1 MFAIFRKRDFS
12 LMWSAQLVSTIGSAL
27 TDLAAGILV
36 FKLTGSAL
44 NVGLV
49 LMVTAIPTL
58 FVGLFA
64 GVFVDRFDRKKILL
78 GSDLLRGVIVLMI
91 PLAFDAL
98 GRDTGMIA
106 MYGLLVLSAT
116 VRTFFD
122 PAWES
127 VLPEIASEDELTSA
141 NSFLSIS
148 SFGSTA
154 VGFALAGLLSGI
166 DIHLP
171 FYIDSATFMLSFVL
185 VLLVRIPKA
194 PPVEEETSVGV
205 VVENLTSGAKYL
217 WHTPILRSL
226 FLVNLPIMVS
236 FGLWNVLLL
245 PMAIRVLGASEF
257 EYGLQEGVT
266 SVGFVVGSL
275 LMARF
280 GDRLAE
286 GTWMIGGTILM
297 GIFGVLYGLSPN
309 IEVAILLVMVTG
321 FLNSPMG
328 LGRRLLMQKN
338 IPREMRG
345 RVFSAFAVSRDVL
358 FLLGMGGA
366 ALADIYPVRQL
377 VIISSLTLVFAG
389 ILGQLL
395 PGIGRRGSEWRRTI
409 RLLTSAPQANR
420 VGAGR
425 AATMLDFD
433 KLMTVMPEIGAIA
446 LNRRQTFL
454 ADLTVA
460 RAEPGE
466 AIVKVGDPGDR
477 AFFVL
482 NGKVAA
488 GIPEETGYR
497 ALSSMGPGDF
507 FGEIAA
513 LKGGIRTANVVADE
527 TTDLLEVPSASLKSM
542 MELPEL
548 NALINSKL
556 NERLGRT
563 SSTDLVR
570 LARPDQRDLR
580 DLRRRRPSG
589 QAGQRA

>member
-1 MFAIFRKRDFS
+1 MFQIFRKRDFS
-12 LMWSAQLVSTIGSAL
+12 LMWSAQFVSTIGSAL
-27 TDLAAGILV
+27 TDLAAGIFV
-36 FKLTGSAL
+36 FNVTGSAL

-78 GSDLLRGVIVLMI
+78 ASDLLRGVFVLLI
-91 PLAFDAL
+91 PIAIIGL
-98 GRDTGMIA
+98 GNEAGIPV
-106 MYGLLVLSAT
+106 MYGLLFLSAT

-127 VLPEIASEDELTSA
+127 ILPEIASEEELTQA

-154 VGFALAGLLSGI
+154 VGFALAGLLAGI

-171 FYIDSATFMLSFVL
+171 FFIDSATFMFSFLL
-185 VLLVRIPKA
+185 VLLVRVPKNA
-194 PPVEEETSVGV
+194 PTDETTLGV

-217 WHTPILRSL
+217 WRTPLLRSL
-226 FLVNLPIMVS
+226 FLINIPILLS

-245 PMAIRVLGASEF
+245 PMAIRELHATEF

-266 SVGFVVGSL
+266 SIGFVVGSL
-275 LMARF
+275 VMARF
-280 GDRLAE
+280 GDRLPE
-286 GTWMIGGTILM
+286 GLWLVGGTILM
-297 GIFGVLYGLSPN
+297 GIFGILYGFAPN
-309 IEVAILLVMVTG
+309 IEIAIFFVAVTG
-321 FLNSPMG
+321 LLNSPMG

-345 RVFSAFAVSRDVL
+345 RVFAAFAVGRDVL
-358 FLLGMGGA
+358 FLIGMAGA
-366 ALADIYPVRQL
+366 ALADLYPVRNLIVAASLLL
-377 VIISSLTLVFAG
+377 VGAG

-395 PGIGRRGSEWRRTI
+395 PGIGRRGSEWRRTLQ
-409 RLLTSAPQANR
+409 LLRTAPTAPR

-433 KLMTVMPEIGAIA
+433 RLLTLMPEIGAIA
-446 LNRRQTFL
+446 LNRRAAFL
-454 ADLTVA
+454 NDLTVA

-466 AIVKVGDPGDR
+466 AIIKVGDPGDR
-477 AFFVL
+477 AYFVL
-482 NGKVAA
+482 AGKAVA
-488 GIPEETGYR
+488 GVPEEGGYR

-507 FGEIAA
+507 FGEIGA
-513 LKGGIRTANVVADE
+513 LRGGIRTANVVADE
-527 TTDLLEVPSASLKSM
+527 QTDLLEVPAASLRSM

-548 NALINSKL
+548 NTLINEKL
-556 NERLGRT
+556 IERLGRT
-563 SSTDLVR
+563 SSTDFVR
-570 LARPDQRDLR
+570 LNRPDQGDLK
-580 DLRRRRPSG
+580 DLRRRRPRG
-589 QAGQRA
+589 TAGARA

>member
-106 MYGLLVLSAT
+106 MYGLLFLSAT

-245 PMAIRVLGASEF
+245 PMAIRVLGATEF

-366 ALADIYPVRQL
+366 ALADIYPVREL

-513 LKGGIRTANVVADE
+513 LNGGIRTANVVADE